1 VYSFKTLD
9 NFDVAGK
16 RVLVRVDINS
26 PLERT
31 TLKVKDRSKIASA
44 VPTLKELSDKG
55 AKVAV
60 MAHQGNKGHWDY
72 SDLHEHAEILSD
84 LLHRKVEY
92 VDDLL
97 GGVSKNAIESLK
109 NREIILLKNVRSYG
123 EEDHRLSP
131 EHHAEGTLVKHLAPL
146 FDLFVNDAFASAH
159 RQHASLLG
167 FTVVLPSAAGRLM
180 ENEIK
185 SLSKI
190 VESPKRP
197 CVVVF
202 GGTKF
207 ADSIHIVNHLLEAG
221 IADNIVIGGLVGL
234 AYSAADGKH
243 IGDENMKTL
252 AHELSPE
259 HVANAKE
266 ILSRFGSKITLPV
279 DLALDKDGK
288 RLEVTMNHNPPAL
301 HSLDIGSKTIERFG
315 EILSHAK
322 TILISGPVGVFEK
335 DEFAVGTRA
344 IFEKSVSSGAFCIIG
359 GGHTTAAANQM
370 GFSDRISY
378 ISTGGG
384 ALEHFLLGKPMASI
398 EALNHASLRKIAV

>member
-9 NFDVAGK
+9 DFDVAGK

-26 PLERT
+26 PLDKA

-55 AKVAV
+55 ARVAV
-60 MAHQGNKGHWDY
+60 MAHQGKKDHWDY
-72 SDLHEHAEILSD
+72 SDLNEHAEILSEM
-84 LLHRKVEY
+84 LHRNVKY
-92 VDDLL
+92 IDDLL
-97 GGVSKNAIESLK
+97 GGVSKNAIESL
-109 NREIILLKNVRSYG
+109 RDGEIILLKNVRSYG

-131 EHHAEGTLVKHLAPL
+131 EHHARGALVRHLAPL
-146 FDLFVNDAFASAH
+146 FNLYVNDAFASAH
-159 RQHASLLG
+159 RPHASLIG
-167 FTVVLPSAAGRLM
+167 FTAVLPSAAGRLM
-180 ENEIK
+180 EKEIR
-185 SLSKI
+185 SLTRI

-197 CVVVF
+197 CAIVF

-221 IADNIVIGGLVGL
+221 IADNIVLGGLVGL
-234 AYSAADGKH
+234 AYSAADGKN
-243 IGDENMKTL
+243 IGGENMKTL
-252 AHELSPE
+252 SHELSPE
-259 HVANAKE
+259 HLANAKK
-266 ILSRFGSKITLPV
+266 ILSKFGPKIALPV

-288 RLEVTMNHNPPAL
+288 RLEVAIDHDPPAL
-301 HSLDIGSKTIERFG
+301 HSLDIGSKTIEKFG

-335 DEFAVGTRA
+335 EEFAVGTRA

-370 GFSDRISY
+370 GFSDKISY

-384 ALEHFLLGKPMASI
+384 ALEHFLLGQPLAVI
-398 EALNHASLRKIAV
+398 EALNQAAMRK

>member
-1 VYSFKTLD
+1 MYSFKTLD
-9 NFDVAGK
+9 DFDVAGK

-44 VPTLKELSDKG
+44 VPTLEEISDKG

-84 LLHRKVEY
+84 LLHHNVKY

-97 GGVSKNAIESLK
+97 GSASKKAIESLK
-109 NREIILLKNVRSYG
+109 DGEIILLKNVRSYG
-123 EEDHRLSP
+123 EEDHKLSP
-131 EHHAEGTLVKHLAPL
+131 EHHAQGTLVKHLAPL
-146 FDLFVNDAFASAH
+146 FDLYVNDAFASAH

-180 ENEIK
+180 EKEVK
-185 SLSKI
+185 SLSRI

-221 IADNIVIGGLVGL
+221 IADNVVIGGLVGL

-243 IGDENMKTL
+243 IGDENMKAL

-259 HVANAKE
+259 HVANAKG
-266 ILSRFGSKITLPV
+266 ILSKFGSKITLPL
-279 DLALDKDGK
+279 DIALDKDGK
-288 RLEVTMNHNPPAL
+288 RLEVTIDHNPPAL

-335 DEFAVGTRA
+335 DEFAVGTRV

-370 GFSDRISY
+370 GFSDKISY
-378 ISTGGG
+378 ISSGGG
-384 ALEHFLLGKPMASI
+384 ALEHFLLGKPMAAI
-398 EALNHASLRKIAV
+398 EALNHAALRK

>member
-1 VYSFKTLD
+1 MVYSFKTLD
-9 NFDVAGK
+9 DFDVAGK

-44 VPTLKELSDKG
+44 VPTLEEISDKG

-84 LLHRKVEY
+84 LLHHNVKY

-97 GGVSKNAIESLK
+97 GSASKKAIESLK
-109 NREIILLKNVRSYG
+109 DGEIILLKNVRSYG
-123 EEDHRLSP
+123 EEDHKLSP
-131 EHHAEGTLVKHLAPL
+131 EHHAQGTLVKHLAPL
-146 FDLFVNDAFASAH
+146 FDLYVNDAFASAH

-180 ENEIK
+180 EKEVK
-185 SLSKI
+185 SLSRI

-221 IADNIVIGGLVGL
+221 IADNVVIGGLVGL

-243 IGDENMKTL
+243 IGDENMKAL

-259 HVANAKE
+259 HVANAKG
-266 ILSRFGSKITLPV
+266 ILSKFGSKITLPL
-279 DLALDKDGK
+279 DIALDKDGK
-288 RLEVTMNHNPPAL
+288 RLEVTIDHNPPAL

-335 DEFAVGTRA
+335 DEFAVGTRV

-370 GFSDRISY
+370 GFSDKISY
-378 ISTGGG
+378 ISSGGG
-384 ALEHFLLGKPMASI
+384 ALEHFLLGKPMAAI
-398 EALNHASLRKIAV
+398 EALNHAALRK

>member
-1 VYSFKTLD
+1 MYSFKTLD
-9 NFDVAGK
+9 DFDVAGK

-26 PLERT
+26 PLEKA

-60 MAHQGNKGHWDY
+60 MAHQGKKDHWDY

-84 LLHRKVEY
+84 LLHRNVRY
-92 VDDLL
+92 IDDLL
-97 GGVSKNAIESLK
+97 GIESKDAIESLK
-109 NREIILLKNVRSYG
+109 AGEIILLKNVRSYG

-131 EHHAEGTLVKHLAPL
+131 EHHARGTLVRHLAPL

-159 RQHASLLG
+159 RPHASLIG
-167 FTVVLPSAAGRLM
+167 FTAVLPSAAGRLM
-180 ENEIK
+180 EKEVK
-185 SLSKI
+185 SLSRI

-207 ADSIHIVNHLLEAG
+207 ADSIHIVNHLMEAG

-234 AYSAADGKH
+234 AYSAAEGKN

-252 AHELSPE
+252 SHELSPE
-259 HVANAKE
+259 HVANAKG
-266 ILSRFGSKITLPV
+266 ILSKFGSKISLPV
-279 DLALDKDGK
+279 DLALEKDGK
-288 RLEVTMNHNPPAL
+288 RLEVMMDHDLPSL

-335 DEFAVGTRA
+335 EEFAVGTRA
-344 IFEKSVSSGAFCIIG
+344 IFERSVSSGAFCIIG

-370 GFSDRISY
+370 GFSDKISY

-384 ALEHFLLGKPMASI
+384 ALEHFLLGQPLAVI
-398 EALNHASLRKIAV
+398 EALNQAAMRK

>member
-1 VYSFKTLD
+1 MVYSFKTLD
-9 NFDVAGK
+9 DFDVAGK

-44 VPTLKELSDKG
+44 VPTLEEISDKG

-84 LLHRKVEY
+84 LLHHNVKY

-97 GGVSKNAIESLK
+97 GSASKKAIESL
-109 NREIILLKNVRSYG
+109 RDGEIILLKNVRSYG
-123 EEDHRLSP
+123 EEDHKLSP
-131 EHHAEGTLVKHLAPL
+131 EHHAQGTLVKHLAPL
-146 FDLFVNDAFASAH
+146 FDLYVNDAFASAH

-180 ENEIK
+180 EKEVK
-185 SLSKI
+185 SLSRI

-221 IADNIVIGGLVGL
+221 IADNVVIGGLVGL

-243 IGDENMKTL
+243 IGDENMKAL

-259 HVANAKE
+259 HVANAKG
-266 ILSRFGSKITLPV
+266 ILSKFGSKITLPL
-279 DLALDKDGK
+279 DIALDKDGK
-288 RLEVTMNHNPPAL
+288 RLEVTIDHNPPAL

-335 DEFAVGTRA
+335 DEFAVGTRV

-370 GFSDRISY
+370 GFSDKISY
-378 ISTGGG
+378 ISSGGG
-384 ALEHFLLGKPMASI
+384 ALEHFLLGKPMAAI
-398 EALNHASLRKIAV
+398 EALNHAALRK

>member
-1 VYSFKTLD
+1 VVYSFKTLD
-9 NFDVAGK
+9 DFDVAGK

-44 VPTLKELSDKG
+44 VPTLEEISDKG

-84 LLHRKVEY
+84 LLHHNVKY

-97 GGVSKNAIESLK
+97 GSASKKAIESLK
-109 NREIILLKNVRSYG
+109 DGEIILLKNVRSYG
-123 EEDHRLSP
+123 EEDHKLSP
-131 EHHAEGTLVKHLAPL
+131 EHHAQGTLVKHLAPL
-146 FDLFVNDAFASAH
+146 FDLYVNDAFASAH

-180 ENEIK
+180 EKEVK
-185 SLSKI
+185 SLSRI

-221 IADNIVIGGLVGL
+221 IADNVVIGGLVGL

-243 IGDENMKTL
+243 IGDENMKAL

-259 HVANAKE
+259 HVANAKG
-266 ILSRFGSKITLPV
+266 ILSKFGSKITLPL
-279 DLALDKDGK
+279 DIALDKDGK
-288 RLEVTMNHNPPAL
+288 RLEVTIDHNPPAL

-335 DEFAVGTRA
+335 DEFAVGTRV

-370 GFSDRISY
+370 GFSDKISY
-378 ISTGGG
+378 ISSGGG
-384 ALEHFLLGKPMASI
+384 ALEHFLLGKPMAAI
-398 EALNHASLRKIAV
+398 EALNHAALRK